1 MIKSRLLSVLLIIF
15 IFAALPAIAQEATP
29 AATPASTASAT
40 QEASVGCVTNYDP
53 NTDYFPDKVKP
64 EYAKGWTVEY
74 HNSYKVVDVTTPW
87 PGATA
92 KDAFEYVLVECGTP
106 APSGYDGAEV
116 IQIPSGKVIA
126 LGTEYVP
133 QLQEL
138 GLLDDLIGVDSVALY
153 STPEIAQMAAAKK
166 LIEVGSGA
174 SVNVEAIL
182 DAQPGLVL
190 TFGSG
195 DPTYDTH
202 PVLIKA
208 GVPVVVASD
217 YVEQSPLGQA
227 EWIKFTALF
236 YNKEGEANAIFDQKA
251 SAYDDLAK
259 LTSTLSDDQKPLIL
273 WNSYSSYGN
282 SWNIPGSESFA
293 AHYIHDAGAKLV
305 LGDDPKLQGN
315 NNTLPFDFEAV
326 YNAGLDAKFWFP
338 GVFGVKT
345 LADLVAQDARYADFN
360 AVKTDQ
366 VYNNDARLGAGG
378 GDDYYESGVA
388 NPQDV
393 LADLIKIMH
402 PDLVPDHPLVYFR
415 QLPPK

>member
-1 MIKSRLLSVLLIIF
+1 MIKSRLLSILLIF
-15 IFAALPAIAQEATP
+15 FVFTALPVIAQQATP
-29 AATPASTASAT
+29 AVTPAATASAT
-40 QEASVGCVTNYDP
+40 QPTAGCVTNYDA

-74 HNSYKVVDVTTPW
+74 HNNYKVVDVTTPW

-106 APSGYDGAEV
+106 SPSGYDGAEI
-116 IQIPSGKVIA
+116 IQIPAGKVIA
-126 LGTEYVP
+126 LGTEYIP
-133 QLQEL
+133 QLKEL
-138 GLLDDLIGVDSVALY
+138 GLLDDLIGVDSAALY
-153 STPEIAQMAAAKK
+153 STPEIAQMAAEKK
-166 LIEVGSGA
+166 LIEVGSGP

-182 DAQPGLVL
+182 NADPGLVL

-227 EWIKFTALF
+227 EWIKFTSLF
-236 YNKEGEANAIFDQKA
+236 YNKEAEANTIFDQKA
-251 SAYDDLAK
+251 SAYNNLAK
-259 LTSTLSDDQKPLIL
+259 LTASLSDDQKPLIL
-273 WNSYSSYGN
+273 WGSYVSYSNAWY
-282 SWNIPGSESFA
+282 IPGTESFA

-305 LGDDPKLQGN
+305 LGDDPRLQGN

-338 GVFGVKT
+338 GAFGVNSV
-345 LADLVAQDARYADFN
+345 ADLIAQDSRYADFN

-378 GDDYYESGVA
+378 GSDYYESGVA

-402 PDLVPDHPLVYFR
+402 PDLLPNHALVYFR
-415 QLPPK
+415 QLPLK